1 MLNIILKLKTMKT
14 NRLLLFTLILIFFNI
29 LTLHGQN
36 NIDLKQKSNIAL
48 KTVNN
53 SKTGNWNDVFTNF
66 MQLAAKNLAGDNKS
80 FEYKTTIFAIKS
92 EVDSTLL
99 IDENYVKENFSRN
112 FQINMGL
119 KLDNDYKFKGF
130 SYGFDWALINKR
142 DLSVNTLVNGETAKL
157 YEKYFEILTKSRER
171 YNADLDKNKD
181 PDKLTKIKKI
191 QEAIS
196 KNADEYIIPLDE
208 FPKDFIKY
216 LPSDYQDTR
225 KYFGEVYAKELDSI
239 KRKPLLTIGFNSN
252 FQKNAKFLDEFDAN
266 LVYLQGLKSKKGSK
280 LEIDFRN
287 QFKAKDSITTS
298 VIKRKEFSS
307 QLGLNISIWETK
319 DKSIVE
325 LKPNFEYKRI
335 VSGLMD
341 EEKNDQFLANA
352 DLRIRILK
360 NLWVPLILKYDIK
373 NNNLFGFLNV
383 SFNFDAMKKE

>member
-1 MLNIILKLKTMKT
+1 MKT
-14 NRLLLFTLILIFFNI
+14 NKLLLFTLILIFFNM
-29 LTLHGQN
+29 LPLNGQN
-36 NIDLKQKSNIAL
+36 NIDLKQKTNIAR
-48 KTVNN
+48 KTVNS

-92 EVDSTLL
+92 KADSTLL
-99 IDENYVKENFSRN
+99 IDENYVKESFSRN

-119 KLDNDYKFKGF
+119 NLDNDYKFKGF

-157 YEKYFEILTKSRER
+157 YEKYFDMLTKSREK
-171 YNADLDKNKD
+171 YNEDLRKNKD
-181 PDKLTKIKKI
+181 PDIKKKINQI
-191 QEAIS
+191 QDAIGN
-196 KNADEYIIPLDE
+196 NADEYIIPIDL

-225 KYFGEVYAKELDSI
+225 KYFLEVYEQELDAI
-239 KRKPLLTIGFNSN
+239 KRKPLLKIGFNSN
-252 FQKNAKFLDEFDAN
+252 FQKNTKFLDEFDAN

-307 QLGLNISIWETK
+307 QLGLNISIWETNE
-319 DKSIVE
+319 KSIVE

-335 VSGLMD
+335 VSGIMED
-341 EEKNDQFLANA
+341 EKNDQFLANA

>member
-1 MLNIILKLKTMKT
+1 MKT
-14 NRLLLFTLILIFFNI
+14 NKSLIIGVIVIFFNI
-29 LTLHGQN
+29 LSVNAQT
-36 NIDLKQKSNIAL
+36 NIKLKPDDDSFIKS
-48 KTVNN
+48 VNA

-92 EVDSTLL
+92 KVDSTLL
-99 IDENYVKENFSRN
+99 IDKNYVKENFSRN

-142 DLSVNTLVNGETAKL
+142 DLSINTLVDGETAKL
-157 YEKYFEILTKSRER
+157 YEKYFEMLTTCRER
-171 YNADLDKNKD
+171 YNNDLIKNED
-181 PDKLTKIKKI
+181 PDKGKKIKQI
-191 QEAIS
+191 QEAI
-196 KNADEYIIPLDE
+196 NNNGDEYIIPIDQ

-216 LPSDYQDTR
+216 LPPDYQDNR
-225 KYFGEVYAKELDSI
+225 KYFREVYEQELDAI
-239 KRKPLLTIGFNSN
+239 KRKPLLKIGFNSN
-252 FQKNAKFLDEFDAN
+252 FQKNTKFLDEFDTN

-319 DKSIVE
+319 EKSIVE

-335 VSGLMD
+335 VSGIMTD
-341 EEKNDQFLANA
+341 EKNDQFLANA
-352 DLRIRILK
+352 DLRIRVLK